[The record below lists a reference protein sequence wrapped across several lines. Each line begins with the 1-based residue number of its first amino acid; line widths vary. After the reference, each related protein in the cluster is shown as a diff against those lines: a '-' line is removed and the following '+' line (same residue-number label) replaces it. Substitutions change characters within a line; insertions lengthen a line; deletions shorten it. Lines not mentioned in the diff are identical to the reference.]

1 MAETP
6 IRPSRGNNSGT
17 PVPPGTVMLFPNT
30 PIPGPRSKR
39 VFNNKNT
46 NTPNSKLQRK
56 IIITDYNPNEVM
68 EITEDNQ
75 QKHMIVK
82 KINDVTHA
90 SKFFYN
96 PSSFLC
102 KLETDKGFTK
112 LCIHKFNDYDS
123 NNLTTP
129 TSYTL
134 HQNLYK
140 LLQSIQK
147 PAYDIKN
154 INSAFKSLKQSQTL
168 LINLHSPVN
177 DYTQETMQH
186 SLYNTFELRQI
197 TPVIIGDSNSVVI
210 YNPGVNYGR
219 NNNHNNRN
227 SMREPK
233 TSKRVLAN
241 NDGSLGSR
249 PFTTNSREGTVLEG
263 VFNNNYEWSP
273 SMATPPAE
281 GAAAAIAEGEPA
293 SGLGREETGSPT
305 QRMNATARE
314 NNGTPTQHNPPHN
327 AARGSHIPVVN
338 FQLPL
343 PPLQRANAATTPRTP
358 PRTPPRELH
367 PSSPSTS
374 NGTPILFGTPM
385 LHGGRT
391 NKKNRKVSKK
401 TKRINRKSKKE
412 NNNKRH

>member
-30 PIPGPRSKR
+30 SRGTKR
-39 VFNNKNT
+39 DFKNRNRNRNP
-46 NTPNSKLQRK
+46 NTPYSELQRK

-75 QKHMIVK
+75 KKQMIVK

-102 KLETDKGFTK
+102 KLETDNEFTK

-134 HQNLYK
+134 HQNLYE

-154 INSAFKSLKQSQTL
+154 INSAFKSLKQGQTL

-177 DYTQETMQH
+177 DYTQKTMQH
-186 SLYNTFELRQI
+186 SLYNAFELRQI

-219 NNNHNNRN
+219 NNNNNNRN

-233 TSKRVLAN
+233 TSKRVLAH

-249 PFTTNSREGTVLEG
+249 PFTANSGEGTVLEG

-305 QRMNATARE
+305 QRMNATAGE

-338 FQLPL
+338 FQLP
-343 PPLQRANAATTPRTP
+343 PLQRANAPTTPRTP
-358 PRTPPRELH
+358 PRRQPREL
-367 PSSPSTS
+367 SSPSTS

-401 TKRINRKSKKE
+401 TKRINRKSKKG
-412 NNNKRH
+412 KK